1 MTFIRNTEIIPQPAT
16 TYSKLKKN
24 KSTRIRCGICSSL
37 TIKTPERRTYFIHCS
52 SVSIVNFD
60 QVNADWGTLVVFQSK
75 EKTFRPEDTAL
86 LRTLSEV

>member
-24 KSTRIRCGICSSL
+24 KNTRIRCGICSSL
-37 TIKTPERRTYFIHCS
+37 TIKTPEPRTYFTLCS

-60 QVNADWGTLVVFQSK
+60 QVNADWELLWYFKVRRKHLDPKTL
-75 EKTFRPEDTAL
+75 RY
-86 LRTLSEV
+86 